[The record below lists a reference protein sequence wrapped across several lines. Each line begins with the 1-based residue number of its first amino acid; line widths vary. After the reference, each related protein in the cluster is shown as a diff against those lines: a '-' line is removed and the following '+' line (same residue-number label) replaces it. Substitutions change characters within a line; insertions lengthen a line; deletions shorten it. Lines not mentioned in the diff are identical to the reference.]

1 MSSKIFSLIAF
12 VFFVQISLAQNV
24 GIGTT
29 TPKARL
35 HVADSSVYFSSPE
48 PFSLMPGITPTETGG
63 IGMLWI
69 SNKAAL
75 RVGGETGTNWGYDS
89 IGLLSASFGF
99 NNKVTGVASF
109 SSGRE
114 NKVSN
119 EYAAAIGQYN
129 EAESKGTL
137 AFGSYTKALG
147 DYSNAIGL
155 GVTAQALQSTAL
167 GRYNIAT
174 GSKTSEYNYDPL
186 FVIGNGT
193 ADNNRSNAL
202 TILKNGNI
210 GIGTVTPNSPL
221 NVVTNGDNNA
231 LYIKNE
237 KTSTIV
243 GEQVAAVFAQQS
255 SAHGSA
261 IRGWTSATGL
271 VAASRNDFAYAILG
285 QAGNDRYA
293 VGAFSINKSA
303 VVAKS
308 NSGTAIEAESITGLA
323 LNTKGDVRLTQ
334 IGEGYGKLLV
344 SDATGYATWQNPPT
358 VTLDQLSS
366 SGKSEITFRN
376 QGNYF
381 GSFGWSHASTRFFLY
396 DQNTG
401 TNPLIIKNG
410 RVGLGDRDPATNM
423 LEVNGN
429 ASKSTAGSWLGNS
442 DARLKKDIQP
452 LDDALQKIM
461 QLKGITYQWN
471 DNKTGIKRPEGIQ
484 MGFTAQNIKD
494 IFPNEVST
502 DAQGFLQTAYGTYD
516 ALIVE
521 AIKELKNE
529 NDLLKKEIAEIKRL
543 LERK

>member
-1 MSSKIFSLIAF
+1 MKLKIFSLCLCALF
-12 VFFVQISLAQNV
+12 MNVSMAQNV

-48 PFSLMPGITPTETGG
+48 PFSLMPGITPTEAGG
-63 IGMLWI
+63 IGLLWI

-89 IGLLSASFGF
+89 IGLLSSSFGF
-99 NNKVTGVASF
+99 NNKVSGVASF
-109 SSGRE
+109 ASGRE
-114 NKVSN
+114 NIVTN

-129 EAESKGTL
+129 EAESQGTL
-137 AFGSYTKALG
+137 AFGSYNKALG
-147 DYSNAIGL
+147 DYSNAIGY

-167 GRYNIAT
+167 GRYNIAM
-174 GSKTSEYNYDPL
+174 GNKTSEFNYDPL
-186 FVIGNGT
+186 FVIGNGWNN
-193 ADNNRSNAL
+193 NNRSNAL
-202 TILKNGNI
+202 TILKSGYT
-210 GIGTVTPNSPL
+210 GIGTITPNYPL
-221 NVVTNGDNNA
+221 HVATEGDRVAFYAENKKTAIAEQTVSIFAKQSNA
-231 LYIKNE
+231 Y
-237 KTSTIV
+237 
-243 GEQVAAVFAQQS
+243 
-255 SAHGSA
+255 GSA
-261 IRGWTSATGL
+261 INGWTTGTGG
-271 VAASRNDFAYAILG
+271 VALSRNDFAYAVLG

-308 NSGTAIEAESITGLA
+308 NSGTAIEAESISGLA

-344 SDATGYATWQNPPT
+344 SDATGYATWQNPPFI
-358 VTLDQLSS
+358 TLNQSS
-366 SGKSEITFRN
+366 AGGKSEIDFRN
-376 QGNYF
+376 QGNYA
-381 GSFGWSHASTRFFLY
+381 GSFGWSQASTRFFLY

-401 TNPLIIKNG
+401 TNPLVIKNG
-410 RVGLGDRDPATNM
+410 RVGLGDRDATTNM

-429 ASKSTAGSWLGNS
+429 ASKSTAGSWLANS

-452 LDDALQKIM
+452 ISSALQKLV

-484 MGFTAQNIKD
+484 MGFTAQNIQQV
-494 IFPNEVST
+494 FPGEVST
-502 DAQGFLQTAYGTYD
+502 DAQGYLQTAYGTYD

-529 NDLLKKEIAEIKRL
+529 NDLLKREIAEIKRL
-543 LERK
+543 LEKK